1 MTVKFEQT
9 TEQIFDI
16 PLTVTITY
24 ASGRT
29 QEEVVSLT
37 ERTLEW
43 TSPTSGLVRQVQVN
57 RDYAAIA
64 RFDSE

>member
-1 MTVKFEQT
+1 V
-9 TEQIFDI
+9 
-16 PLTVTITY
+16 TVTITE
-24 ASGRT
+24 ANGRTQEEANGRT

>member
-1 MTVKFEQT
+1 V
-9 TEQIFDI
+9 
-16 PLTVTITY
+16 TVTITY
-24 ASGRT
+24 AGGRT